1 MNEDRVL
8 MQEDACPECGEDRID
23 WLVWNN
29 SADDDETVTCQSCQT
44 VYVPPTHGR
53 KPNNRIAPAAT
64 PTGAGSTG

>member
-8 MQEDACPECGEDRID
+8 NQEDACPECGEDRID

-44 VYVPPTHGR
+44 VYVPPTYGT
-53 KPNNRIAPAAT
+53 A
-64 PTGAGSTG
+64 